1 VPRRTCFLLEH
12 AAYAR
17 VQSLSM
23 RFAKSAPIV
32 LNKPFR
38 SLRSVAALLV
48 GLLVGS
54 AGPISVAQQ
63 SCMGGMAMGSA
74 KAMEG
79 MQPVPAPEQLPVPIR
94 MSGIGNSHIS
104 ITATPEAQVWFD
116 QGLNLMH
123 DFWDYEAA
131 KAFEQ
136 GIRVDPNCAMCWW
149 GLFKIEGFRGGPE
162 RVYGTKAL
170 AEAVRLEG
178 HTKGAEKLY
187 IEAAQAASVAK
198 DGDKKQQIVVLRK
211 LVKKYPKDIEGRIF
225 LAIAVEDGY
234 DEAGEPKAGEK
245 EGIAMLEG
253 VLRDAPND
261 SAANHYWIHAIEPGN
276 HPERAIPSATLL
288 ASLAPTSGHMVH
300 MPGHIFYRVGNYPEA
315 GRWFSASTTADEL
328 YMREQHVGPDDD
340 WNYVHN
346 MMYGIANLMEQGKL
360 ADANALSDRLAGARG
375 QLSATLYIWSTRDQM
390 ARISRRLPVALRIGD
405 WDAVLTLL
413 DQAPLTDGDKT
424 SNLRFLASE
433 LHDFT
438 AGMRALERNEVTEA
452 QAASARMD
460 AGLWRLQHDQ
470 AELSKTAVQA
480 KADPAVKVEK
490 KAEKKDD
497 APMVPILPDAMPGP
511 LISSLS
517 VASLEL
523 QAGVLAVQGKLDAAK
538 KLYVAAA
545 KEEKALGYHEPPLYI
560 RPVGET
566 EAAILLEVK
575 DYPGAKSA
583 YEAALVE
590 RPDSGFGLY
599 GLARVKELSGDGEG
613 ARDGYRSFLKAWPA
627 ADANLPEVTHAR
639 EVLGTQTLAVRDG
652 SAQPH

>member
-1 VPRRTCFLLEH
+1 LLRDDSDSGVVLEH
-12 AAYAR
+12 FASAR
-17 VQSLSM
+17 VESLFM
-23 RFAKSAPIV
+23 RFVKPASIVTNIPFAPSRCI
-32 LNKPFR
+32 
-38 SLRSVAALLV
+38 SALLAV
-48 GLLVGS
+48 LLVGS
-54 AGPISVAQQ
+54 AEPTLVAQK

-74 KAMEG
+74 QAMEG
-79 MQPVPAPEQLPVPIR
+79 MQPVPPPEQLPVPVR

-104 ITATPEAQVWFD
+104 ITATPEAQAWFD

-123 DFWDYEAA
+123 DFWDYESA

-136 GIRVDPNCAMCWW
+136 GIRVDPGCAMCWW
-149 GLFKIEGFRGGPE
+149 GLVKIEGFRGGPE

-170 AEAVRLEG
+170 AEAVRLKG
-178 HTKGAEKLY
+178 HTKGADKLY

-198 DGDKKQQIVVLRK
+198 NGNKTEEVAILRK
-211 LVKKYPKDIEGRIF
+211 LVKKYPKDIEARIF

-234 DEAGEPKAGEK
+234 DEAGEPKPGEK
-245 EGIAMLEG
+245 EGIALLER

-261 SAANHYWIHAIEPGN
+261 SAANHYWIHAMEPGN

-315 GRWFSASTTADEL
+315 ERWFAASTVADEQ

-360 ADANALSDRLAGARG
+360 AEANALSDRLAGAQG
-375 QLSATLYIWSTRDQM
+375 QLSATLYVWSTRDQM

-413 DQAPLTDGDKT
+413 DQAPLVEKDKT
-424 SNLRFLASE
+424 ANLRFLSSE
-433 LHDFT
+433 LHDFAT
-438 AGMRALERNEVTEA
+438 GMRALERNEPAEA
-452 QAASARMD
+452 QAASAHMD
-460 AGLWRLQHDQ
+460 AGLWRFQQDQ
-470 AELSKTAVQA
+470 AELSKAAAQVKKDSPA
-480 KADPAVKVEK
+480 KD
-490 KAEKKDD
+490 EKKDDKKAD
-497 APMVPILPDAMPGP
+497 APMVPIMPDAMAGP
-511 LISSLS
+511 LVSSLS

-523 QAGVLAVQGKLDAAK
+523 RAGVLAVQGKVEAAK
-538 KLYVAAA
+538 KLYVKAA
-545 KEEKALGYHEPPLYI
+545 KDEKALGYHEPPLYI

-566 EAAILLEVK
+566 EAAILLQVK

-599 GLARVKELSGDGEG
+599 GLAQVKERSGDIEG
-613 ARDGYRSFLKAWPA
+613 ARVGYQTFLKAWPK

-639 EVLGTQTLAVRDG
+639 EVLSTQTLAVR
-652 SAQPH
+652 

>member
-1 VPRRTCFLLEH
+1 MASIAFCFKRVSRAGAFWLYSRTVF
-12 AAYAR
+12 
-17 VQSLSM
+17 SM
-23 RFAKSAPIV
+23 RYVKLAPIV
-32 LNKPFR
+32 PDKPFGPSR
-38 SLRSVAALLV
+38 YISALLAM
-48 GLLVGS
+48 LLVGS
-54 AGPISVAQQ
+54 VGAISVAQQ

-79 MQPVPAPEQLPVPIR
+79 MQAVPPPEQLPVPVR

-104 ITATPEAQVWFD
+104 ITATPEAQAWFD

-136 GIRVDPNCAMCWW
+136 GIRVDPRCAMCWW
-149 GLFKIEGFRGGPE
+149 GLVKIEGFRGGPE

-178 HTKGAEKLY
+178 HTKGSDKFY
-187 IEAAQAASVAK
+187 IESAQAASVAK
-198 DGDKKQQIVVLRK
+198 NGDKTQEIAVLRK
-211 LVKKYPKDIEGRIF
+211 LVKKYPKDIEARIF

-245 EGIAMLEG
+245 EGIALLEG

-276 HPERAIPSATLL
+276 HPDRAIPSATLL

-315 GRWFSASTTADEL
+315 ERWFTASTTADEQ

-346 MMYGIANLMEQGKL
+346 MMYGIADLMEQGKL
-360 ADANALSDRLAGARG
+360 AEANALSDRLAGARG
-375 QLSATLYIWSTRDQM
+375 QLSATLYIWSARDQM
-390 ARISRRLPVALRIGD
+390 ARLSRRLPVALRIGD
-405 WDAVLTLL
+405 WNSVLTLL
-413 DQAPLTDGDKT
+413 DQAPLAEVDKT
-424 SNLRFLASE
+424 ANLRFLASE
-433 LHDFT
+433 LHDFAT
-438 AGMRALERNEVTEA
+438 GMQALERNEVAEA
-452 QAASARMD
+452 RAASARMD
-460 AGLWRLQHDQ
+460 AGLWRLQQDQ
-470 AELSKTAVQA
+470 AQLSKAPGPV
-480 KADPAVKVEK
+480 KADSSV

-497 APMVPILPDAMPGP
+497 APMIPIMPDAMAGP

-523 QAGVLAVQGKLDAAK
+523 RAGVLAVQGKLEAAK
-538 KLYVAAA
+538 KLYASAA
-545 KEEKALGYHEPPLYI
+545 KEEKSLGYHEPPFYV

-566 EAAILLEVK
+566 EAAILLQVK
-575 DYPGAKSA
+575 DYPGARDA
-583 YEAALVE
+583 YEAALVA
-590 RPDSGFGLY
+590 RPGSGFGLY
-599 GLARVKELSGDGEG
+599 GLAHVKELSGDTEG
-613 ARDGYRSFLKAWPA
+613 ARGGYQTFLKAWPS
-627 ADANLPEVTHAR
+627 ADADLPEVAHAR
-639 EVLGTQTLAVRDG
+639 EILGTQTLAAG
-652 SAQPH
+652 QAKK